1 MTALI
6 KSIIFEKLQKMNWN
20 LFFVFCLLFF
30 VGLAMLYSAGGGN
43 MEPWAKK
50 QLIYF
55 LIFLPVVFL
64 IALIDINF
72 WFKTSYLIYF
82 GGVGLLLLV
91 EIIGHKSMGAT
102 RWINFGFFRLQP
114 SETMKIALILGLAK
128 YFFRRDLSEIRQTKY
143 LILPTIMFLIPFAL
157 ILNQPNLGTALI
169 LFFITGIIYF
179 CSGVQTWKFVFCLV
193 CVLVASPIIWKYG
206 IKDYQKQRVMT
217 FLHPDKDLLKTGY
230 NIMQSKIAIGSGGIR
245 GKGFLKGT
253 QGQLEFLPEKQ
264 TDFIFTTLCEE
275 GGFIG
280 AMCTILLFCI
290 IFGYLVY
297 IGTKCQHNYG
307 RIIVVGILSN
317 LFFHFFIN
325 IGMISGILPVV
336 GTPLPLLS
344 YGGSITAT
352 SLISLGFVLNVDLHK
367 TAVIKDNKNNIIF

>member
-1 MTALI
+1 MRT
-6 KSIIFEKLQKMNWN
+6 IIFEKLQKLNWN
-20 LFFVFCLLFF
+20 LILIFCLLFF
-30 VGLAMLYSAGGGN
+30 VGITMLYSAGGGN
-43 MEPWAKK
+43 MMPWAKR

-55 LIFLPVVFL
+55 LIFFPSVFI

-72 WFKTSYLIYF
+72 WFKTSYLMYF
-82 GGVGLLLLV
+82 GGVGLLFLV

-114 SETMKIALILGLAK
+114 SEIMKIALIVGLAK
-128 YFFRRDLSEIRQTKY
+128 YFFRRDLDEIRQTKY
-143 LILPTIMFLIPFAL
+143 LIVPLIMFAIPFFL

-169 LFFITGIIYF
+169 LFFITGIIFF
-179 CSGVQTWKFVFCLV
+179 CSGVQIWKFIFCLV
-193 CVLVASPIIWKYG
+193 CVLIASPIIWKYG

-217 FLHPDKDLLKTGY
+217 FLHPDKDLLKSGY

-245 GKGFLKGT
+245 GKGLLKGT

-275 GGFIG
+275 FGFIG
-280 AMCTILLFCI
+280 ALTVIFLFCS

-297 IGTKCQHNYG
+297 ISTKCHHTYG
-307 RIIVVGILSN
+307 RIIVLGILSN

-352 SLISLGFVLNVDLHK
+352 SLISLGFILNVDLHK
-367 TAVIKDNKNNIIF
+367 TTIIKDNKNNLIF

>member
-1 MTALI
+1 MKT
-6 KSIIFEKLQKMNWN
+6 IIFEKLQKLNWN
-20 LFFVFCLLFF
+20 LVLIFCLLFF
-30 VGLAMLYSAGGGN
+30 CGITMLYSAGGGN
-43 MEPWAKK
+43 MDPWAKK

-55 LIFLPVVFL
+55 LVFFPSVFG
-64 IALIDINF
+64 IALININF

-82 GGVGLLLLV
+82 GGVFLLLLV

-114 SETMKIALILGLAK
+114 SETMKIALIVGLAK

-143 LILPTIMFLIPFAL
+143 LIVPLIMFIIPFCL

-169 LFFITGIIYF
+169 LFFITGIIFF
-179 CSGVQTWKFVFCLV
+179 CSGVQIWKFVLCLV
-193 CVLVASPIIWKYG
+193 CALVVSPIIWKYG

-217 FLHPDKDLLKTGY
+217 FLHPDKDLLKSGY

-245 GKGFLKGT
+245 GKGLLKGT

-275 GGFIG
+275 FGFIG
-280 AMCTILLFCI
+280 ALSVIFLFCL
-290 IFGYLVY
+290 IFGYLIY
-297 IGTKCQHNYG
+297 ISTRCHHTYG
-307 RIIVVGILSN
+307 RIIVLGILSN

-352 SLISLGFVLNVDLHK
+352 SLISLGFILNVDLHR
-367 TAVIKDNKNNIIF
+367 TAIIKDNKNNLIF